1 MALASGQFTIIDLND
16 ITVSSAAPIN
26 PYVNQTWLNTSVVPN
41 QFNCWDGTA
50 WVIVTDLS
58 SLNAYKNQ
66 IANQLATIEDNTSS
80 NAADITTL
88 KESTTSFNVA
98 LGAIIA
104 SVSEALDGNS
114 IVTKI
119 NQSAEKIILS
129 VIQQQNTIT
138 TSKGYIFDNAGLNI
152 ESDTSDFSILIDE
165 DEVTFKK
172 KSTGDIIAQFTVSNA
187 RMKSAIVEGD
197 FTAGNLVF
205 QPVVVSEVR
214 RTWISFQ

>member
-1 MALASGQFTIIDLND
+1 MRCFPA
-16 ITVSSAAPIN
+16 
-26 PYVNQTWLNTSVVPN
+26 
-41 QFNCWDGTA
+41 WDG
-50 WVIVTDLS
+50 
-58 SLNAYKNQ
+58 
-66 IANQLATIEDNTSS
+66 
-80 NAADITTL
+80 ADITAL
-88 KESTTSFNVA
+88 KEATTSFNVA

-129 VIQQQNTIT
+129 VIQQQNAIT
-138 TSKGYIFDNAGLNI
+138 TSKGYIFDNAGLQI

-172 KSTGDIIAQFTVSNA
+172 KSTGDIIAQFTVGNA

-205 QPVVVSEVR
+205 QPVVVSGVR
-214 RTWISFQ
+214 RTWVSFQ